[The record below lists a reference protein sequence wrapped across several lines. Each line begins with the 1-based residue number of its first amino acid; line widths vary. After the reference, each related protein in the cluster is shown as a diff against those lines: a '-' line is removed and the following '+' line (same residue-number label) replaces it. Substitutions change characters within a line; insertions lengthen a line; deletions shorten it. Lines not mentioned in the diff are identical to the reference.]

1 MKHQPQRLKQALDN
15 LRHALEETESVLLEL
30 DGTFFEEEEKQQVR
44 QTQERRGQDLFA
56 VMEVCQEL
64 GKSKTW
70 VHHMIKSGEIPSIR
84 LGNNIKV
91 RRKDLEEYLESSR
104 QHTPGQRR
112 VFEKTSLP
120 LCESFRYISWMT

>member
-44 QTQERRGQDLFA
+44 QTQERRGQDLFS

-70 VHHMIKSGEIPSIR
+70 IHHLIKSGELPSIR

-112 VFEKTSLP
+112 VFEKTSSRQL
-120 LCESFRYISWMT
+120 SG

>member
-1 MKHQPQRLKQALDN
+1 MKHQPQRLKQALEN

-30 DGTFFEEEEKQQVR
+30 DGTFFKEEEKQQVR
-44 QTQERRGQDLFA
+44 QTQERRGQDLFS

-64 GKSKTW
+64 GMSKTW
-70 VHHMIKSGEIPSIR
+70 VHHLIKSGEIPSIR

-112 VFEKTSLP
+112 VFEKTSSRQL
-120 LCESFRYISWMT
+120 SG

>member
-44 QTQERRGQDLFA
+44 QTQERRDQDLFS

-64 GKSKTW
+64 GMSKTW
-70 VHHMIKSGEIPSIR
+70 VHHLIKSGEIPSIR

-104 QHTPGQRR
+104 QHSPGQRR
-112 VFEKTSLP
+112 VFEKPS
-120 LCESFRYISWMT
+120 SRQ

>member
-15 LRHALEETESVLLEL
+15 LRHALEETQSVLLEL

-44 QTQERRGQDLFA
+44 QPQERRDQDLFS
-56 VMEVCQEL
+56 VMEVCHEL

-70 VHHMIKSGEIPSIR
+70 VHHLIKSGEIPSIR

-112 VFEKTSLP
+112 VFEKTSA
-120 LCESFRYISWMT
+120 RQ

>member
-30 DGTFFEEEEKQQVR
+30 DGTFFKEEEKQQVR
-44 QTQERRGQDLFA
+44 QTQERRGQDLFS

-64 GKSKTW
+64 GMSKTW

-91 RRKDLEEYLESSR
+91 RRKDLEEYLVSSR

-112 VFEKTSLP
+112 VFEKTSSRQL
-120 LCESFRYISWMT
+120 SG

>member
-44 QTQERRGQDLFA
+44 QTQERRDQDLFS
-56 VMEVCQEL
+56 VMEVCQHL
-64 GKSKTW
+64 GMSKSW
-70 VHHMIKSGEIPSIR
+70 VHDMIKSGEIPSIR

-112 VFEKTSLP
+112 VFEKTS
-120 LCESFRYISWMT
+120 SRQ

>member
-1 MKHQPQRLKQALDN
+1 MKHQRQRFKQALDN

-30 DGTFFEEEEKQQVR
+30 DETFFEEEEKQQVR
-44 QTQERRGQDLFA
+44 QTQERRGEDLLS

-64 GKSKTW
+64 GMGKTW

-104 QHTPGQRR
+104 QQTPGQRT
-112 VFEKTSLP
+112 VFEKTSA
-120 LCESFRYISWMT
+120 RQ

>member
-44 QTQERRGQDLFA
+44 QTQERRGQDLFS

-112 VFEKTSLP
+112 VFEKTSSRQL
-120 LCESFRYISWMT
+120 SG

>member
-44 QTQERRGQDLFA
+44 QTQERRGQDLFS

-64 GKSKTW
+64 GMGKSW
-70 VHHMIKSGEIPSIR
+70 VHRKIKSGEIPSIR

-112 VFEKTSLP
+112 VFEKTS
-120 LCESFRYISWMT
+120 SRQ

>member
-1 MKHQPQRLKQALDN
+1 MKHQRQRLKQALDN
-15 LRHALEETESVLLEL
+15 LRHALEETESVLLES

-44 QTQERRGQDLFA
+44 QTQERRGQDIFS

-64 GKSKTW
+64 GMGKTW

-112 VFEKTSLP
+112 VFEKTS
-120 LCESFRYISWMT
+120 SRQ